1 MELFKLNM
9 NNTNNNIIDITVN
22 NTYTSM
28 NDPKENQGNFITRN
42 LRLEVELN
50 QKKHSKKPEDFQ
62 SQTIKIKEIEKEERD
77 ANGKKE
83 DLATIIRKYKKA
95 VRKIMRLKKLYQNMK
110 EKRDKNIKKINNNN
124 TKKDLKK
131 YIGIFVL
138 GLVFFIVLSTDFFFP
153 FFGKSEEVKD
163 DKEYKKEK
171 NIGTLII
178 GNLFFCLIFAVLA
191 SPYTI
196 IIIYTA
202 TRKQYISGDYL
213 YDKEKN
219 DDLNLLKTVQL
230 VCGYAFSIVYCNLFL
245 VQRTYT
251 NGNPYFYQRIIIPD
265 YKLKGE
271 LSVLMIVKIIIIF
284 VSIIGSFAGRN
295 TSIFKND
302 LAEYYLHK
310 SESIYSNEI
319 KFIEY
324 LNEKKE
330 VNNCLEN

>member
-1 MELFKLNM
+1 
-9 NNTNNNIIDITVN
+9 
-22 NTYTSM
+22 
-28 NDPKENQGNFITRN
+28 
-42 LRLEVELN
+42 
-50 QKKHSKKPEDFQ
+50 
-62 SQTIKIKEIEKEERD
+62 
-77 ANGKKE
+77 
-83 DLATIIRKYKKA
+83 
-95 VRKIMRLKKLYQNMK
+95 MK

-138 GLVFFIVLSTDFFFP
+138 GFVFFIVLSTDFFFP

-171 NIGTLII
+171 NIGALII
-178 GNLFFCLIFAVLA
+178 GNLFFCPIFALLA

-202 TRKQYISGDYL
+202 IRKQYISGDYL

-319 KFIEY
+319 KFFEY